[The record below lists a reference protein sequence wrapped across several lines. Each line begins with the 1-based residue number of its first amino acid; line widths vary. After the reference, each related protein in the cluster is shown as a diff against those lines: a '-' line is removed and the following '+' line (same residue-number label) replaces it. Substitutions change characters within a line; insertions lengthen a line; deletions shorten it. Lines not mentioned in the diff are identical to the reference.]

1 MFCNF
6 TSFNALVRRIMR
18 SGVPSVDFQITSHT
32 TNAIKTL
39 RNRVAHAELC
49 IRNQFVVL
57 CRRVHLRLSVV
68 VVPPQGVAVVL
79 DSPGVL
85 PLSCVAS
92 KICKADLGHKKR
104 MNF

>member
-1 MFCNF
+1 
-6 TSFNALVRRIMR
+6 MR

-68 VVPPQGVAVVL
+68 VVPPQGVAV
-79 DSPGVL
+79 DND
-85 PLSCVAS
+85 LSDQSWIVRVYY
-92 KICKADLGHKKR
+92 HYPV
-104 MNF
+104 